1 MKKIRFVCLLCLLF
15 SLTTT
20 LALAADAEPAAGAE
34 LKKDADDVA
43 ERERAE
49 REARLARAQ
58 ARFSE
63 AQLLLGKRNFPEAIK
78 SMEDALKDVPPGAKA
93 EPLRQ
98 TIRITLADAY
108 ATWASDLGEA
118 NVMRPLKDRNWDEA
132 IEKAETAL
140 KYNPNDKEIQ
150 NLLAE
155 LKHAKTHQPT
165 QPILRGPDP
174 DQSPERRQMRRDHGE
189 MLRDARILMETGHL
203 DDAEKILKDILKQ
216 DRHNTSA
223 LFILRKVQDRLLEV
237 DKARYEVARKRYLH
251 WLEEKWWYER
261 PERPTRT
268 AAPAAALTQVK
279 RNEEI
284 LRKLDEIKIREV
296 NFQNADINAVI
307 DFLVD
312 ESRRMDPAGTG
323 VNIIVREVPP
333 GRQIRS
339 LRLRDIKLM
348 DVIKVIVDLANM
360 RFVVEEKAVI
370 IVPID
375 SPYGTQMETRTYPV
389 DPSLIMRLIIQPG
402 GGGAVPPPPVLDPLG
417 GGGGIV
423 PPGGGGGG
431 FGGGGAIAV
440 RPEDLVKYLEGLGVP
455 FPRGSNA
462 QYLATFSRLV
472 VTNTV
477 PNLELLER
485 ILTELNVGQFQA
497 EIEIKFLEVSENTL
511 RELGFEW
518 FLGQM
523 ALSRVTRDGRPADQ
537 LLLNPS
543 QAAFPPTVIPP
554 NRIEHRVTTT
564 PQGTVQVTTTGQG
577 SIEVGGNP
585 FVSGQTVNLTGG
597 LRDLSVVS
605 IGAIESLLG
614 GAASVINDRILSVG
628 GVLTSPQ
635 FQVIVK
641 ALSRHGTSDLLSAPR
656 ITTILGQP
664 ATIKIVT
671 EFIYPT
677 RFREPQALVA
687 PGGGGG
693 TGGAGGNA
701 VAVVT
706 PSTPTAFA
714 TREIGVLLTV
724 TPVLGAD
731 GHTINLSL
739 NPEVSEF
746 LGFINYGGPIQVPA
760 PDTPNGFVTVDNKI
774 TQPIFATRS
783 LLTNVAIWDG
793 STVVLGGL
801 AREDITEI
809 NDKVPIFGD
818 IPFLGRF
825 FRSKGKSVGK
835 RNLIIFV
842 TATLID
848 PSGNRVHPE
857 GTVAQPINLPGMNPG
872 GAQPPR

>member
-1 MKKIRFVCLLCLLF
+1 MKKIRFVSLLCLLF
-15 SLTTT
+15 SLTTP
-20 LALAADAEPAAGAE
+20 LALAADPDPAAPE
-34 LKKDADDVA
+34 VKKDADDVA

-49 REARLARAQ
+49 REARLAQAQ
-58 ARFSE
+58 ALFSE
-63 AQLLLGKRNFPEAIK
+63 AQLLMAKRNYPEAIK
-78 SMEDALKDVPPGAKA
+78 GMENALKTVPPGAKA

-98 TIRITLADAY
+98 TINIALADTY
-108 ATWASDLGEA
+108 ASWASDLGDA

-155 LKHAKTHQPT
+155 LKHAKIHQPT
-165 QPILRGPDP
+165 QPIIRGPDP
-174 DQSPERRQMRRDHGE
+174 DMTPERRQQRRDHGE
-189 MLRDARILMETGHL
+189 MLREARILMETGYL
-203 DDAEKILKDILKQ
+203 DDAEKTLKQILKE

-268 AAPAAALTQVK
+268 AQPTATLTQA
-279 RNEEI
+279 RPTEEI
-284 LRKLDEIKIREV
+284 TRKLDEIRIREV

-312 ESRRMDPAGTG
+312 ESRRMDPAGVG
-323 VNIIVREVPP
+323 VNIIVREVPQ

-360 RFVVEEKAVI
+360 RYVIEPKAVV
-370 IVPID
+370 IVPAD
-375 SPYGTQMETRTYPV
+375 SNYGLQMETRTYPV
-389 DPSLIMRLIIQPG
+389 DPSLIMRLIITPA
-402 GGGAVPPPPVLDPLG
+402 GGGAPPPPPVLDPLG
-417 GGGGIV
+417 GGGIV
-423 PPGGGGGG
+423 PPGGAGGG
-431 FGGGGAIAV
+431 FGGGGAINV
-440 RPEDLVKYLEGLGVP
+440 RPEDLVKYLEGLGIP

-472 VTNTV
+472 VTNTI

-537 LLLNPS
+537 LVLNPRD
-543 QAAFPPTVIPP
+543 AAFPPSVIPSS
-554 NRIEHRVTTT
+554 RIEHRVTTT

-585 FVSGQTVNLTGG
+585 FVSGQTTHLTGG

-628 GVLTSPQ
+628 GVLTNPQ

-760 PDTPNGFVTVDNKI
+760 PDTPNGFVTVENKI

-857 GTVAQPINLPGMNPG
+857 GTVAQPINLPGM
-872 GAQPPR
+872 QPRQ

>member
-1 MKKIRFVCLLCLLF
+1 MKKIRFVSLLCLLF

-20 LALAADAEPAAGAE
+20 LTLAADSDPATGAE
-34 LKKDADDVA
+34 IKKDADDVA

-63 AQLLLGKRNFPEAIK
+63 AQLLKAKGNYPEAIMG
-78 SMEDALKDVPPGAKA
+78 MEDALKDVPPGTKA

-98 TIRITLADAY
+98 TILVALADTY
-108 ATWASDLGEA
+108 ATWASDLGDA
-118 NVMRPLKDRNWDEA
+118 NVMRPLKERNWDEA

-140 KYNPNDKEIQ
+140 KYNPNDREIQ
-150 NLLAE
+150 NLLEE
-155 LKHAKTHQPT
+155 LKHAKIHQPT
-165 QPILRGPDP
+165 QPIIRGPDP
-174 DQSPERRQMRRDHGE
+174 DLTPERRQMRRDHGE
-189 MLRDARILMETGHL
+189 LLREARILMETGHL
-203 DDAEKILKDILKQ
+203 DDSEKILKNLLKE

-223 LFILRKVQDRLLEV
+223 LFVLRKVQDRLLEV
-237 DKARYEVARKRYLH
+237 DKERYEIARKRYLH
-251 WLEEKWWYER
+251 WLDEKWWYER
-261 PERPTRT
+261 PERPTR
-268 AAPAAALTQVK
+268 AVAPAATLTQA
-279 RNEEI
+279 RPTEEI
-284 LRKLDEIKIREV
+284 MRKLDEIRIREV

-312 ESRRMDPAGTG
+312 ESRRMDPAGFG
-323 VNIIVREVPP
+323 VNIIVRDVPQ

-339 LRLRDIKLM
+339 LRLRDIKLL

-360 RFVVEEKAVI
+360 RYVIEQKAVV
-370 IVPID
+370 IVPAD
-375 SPYGTQMETRTYPV
+375 SNYGLQMETRTYPV
-389 DPSLIMRLIIQPG
+389 DPSLIMRLIVPTG

-417 GGGGIV
+417 GGGIAS
-423 PPGGGGGG
+423 PGGAGGA
-431 FGGGGAIAV
+431 FGGAGAIAV
-440 RPEDLVKYLEGLGVP
+440 RPEDLVKYLEGLGIP

-518 FLGQM
+518 FIGQL
-523 ALSRVTRDGRPADQ
+523 ALSRVTRGGRPADQ
-537 LLLNPS
+537 LVLNPS
-543 QAAFPPTVIPP
+543 QSAFPSSVIPP
-554 NRIEHRVTTT
+554 TRIEHNITTT
-564 PQGTVQVTTTGQG
+564 SEGTVQVTTTGQG
-577 SIEVGGNP
+577 SVEVGGNP
-585 FVSGQTVNLTGG
+585 FVSSQTVNLTGG
-597 LRDLSVVS
+597 LRDLSIVS

-614 GAASVINDRILSVG
+614 GAASLINDRILSVG
-628 GVLTSPQ
+628 GVLTNPQ

-656 ITTILGQP
+656 ITTLLGQP

-693 TGGAGGNA
+693 TGGTGGNA

-746 LGFINYGGPIQVPA
+746 LGFIDYGGPIQVPA
-760 PDTPNGFVTVDNKI
+760 NTGNGFVTVNNKI

-783 LLTNVAIWDG
+783 VLTNVAIWDG

-857 GTVAQPINLPGMNPG
+857 GAVAQPITPPG